1 MGQKLGRLTLRHFN
15 QGHAGFIT
23 GGLKTQNQGRL
34 WGSLVF
40 HIIHHQ
46 AASLGQSCAKIQTM
60 QPSNYAIYSDLEV
73 ESIERATV
81 DAVCP
86 PDRMEL
92 AGWLLPF
99 DNASVGRAK
108 SAVPLKHA
116 NTERKTLEAIYAQY
130 INRHLQ
136 PNFRVADVAALSD
149 VQRNLIEMGLKPHGP
164 VLVQIGQSHQI
175 RSVSTSSPATISN
188 QPTAEW
194 ASVYTA
200 EGFDSEDGT
209 QRVRLLSRSP
219 GVVYGCISEGGV
231 ALASGA
237 ASVGHG
243 WMGIHGMRT
252 RPQAQGQG
260 LAARILAG
268 FAELAIQRNIP
279 RVFLQVEEDNAK
291 AIGLYKKA
299 GFATAWRYRYW
310 RNDENPYRMLPG
322 ISS

>member
-1 MGQKLGRLTLRHFN
+1 
-15 QGHAGFIT
+15 
-23 GGLKTQNQGRL
+23 
-34 WGSLVF
+34 
-40 HIIHHQ
+40 
-46 AASLGQSCAKIQTM
+46 M

-136 PNFRVADVAALSD
+136 PNFRVADVAALND
-149 VQRNLIEMGLKPHGP
+149 VQRDLIEMGLKPHGP
-164 VLVQIGQSHQI
+164 VLVQIGQSYQI

-188 QPTAEW
+188 QPTAGW

-252 RPQAQGQG
+252 LPQAQGQG

-268 FAELAIQRNIP
+268 FAELAIQRNIA
-279 RVFLQVEEDNAK
+279 RVYLQVEEDNAK

-310 RNDENPYRMLPG
+310 RNDENPYLMLPG

>member
-1 MGQKLGRLTLRHFN
+1 
-15 QGHAGFIT
+15 
-23 GGLKTQNQGRL
+23 
-34 WGSLVF
+34 
-40 HIIHHQ
+40 
-46 AASLGQSCAKIQTM
+46 M
-60 QPSNYAIYSDLEV
+60 QPSFHAIYSNLDV
-73 ESIERATV
+73 ESIERDTV
-81 DAVCP
+81 DIVCP
-86 PDRMEL
+86 TDRMEL
-92 AGWLLPF
+92 SGWLLPF
-99 DNASVGRAK
+99 GIAPIGRAK
-108 SAVPLKHA
+108 SAVPLHHA
-116 NTERKTLEAIYAQY
+116 NTERKTLEAIYTHY
-130 INRHLQ
+130 LDRHLQ
-136 PNFRVADVAALSD
+136 PNFRVADVAGLSG
-149 VQRNLIEMGLKPHGP
+149 VQHNLSEMGLKPHGP
-164 VLVQIGQSHQI
+164 VLVQIGPSHQM
-175 RSVSTSSPATISN
+175 RAVSASSPATISS

-200 EGFDSEDGT
+200 EGFDSEDGA

-279 RVFLQVEEDNAK
+279 RVYLQVEEDNTK

-310 RNDENPYRMLPG
+310 RNDENPFHALPG

>member
-1 MGQKLGRLTLRHFN
+1 
-15 QGHAGFIT
+15 
-23 GGLKTQNQGRL
+23 
-34 WGSLVF
+34 
-40 HIIHHQ
+40 
-46 AASLGQSCAKIQTM
+46 M

-188 QPTAEW
+188 QPTAQW

-200 EGFDSEDGT
+200 EGFDSEDGA

-252 RPQAQGQG
+252 LPQAQGQG

-268 FAELAIQRNIP
+268 FAELAIQRNIA
-279 RVFLQVEEDNAK
+279 RVYLQVEEDNAK

-310 RNDENPYRMLPG
+310 RNDENPYLMLPG

>member
-1 MGQKLGRLTLRHFN
+1 
-15 QGHAGFIT
+15 
-23 GGLKTQNQGRL
+23 
-34 WGSLVF
+34 LVF

-136 PNFRVADVAALSD
+136 PNFRVADVAALND
-149 VQRNLIEMGLKPHGP
+149 VQRNLIDMGLKPHGP

-200 EGFDSEDGT
+200 EGFDSEDGA

-279 RVFLQVEEDNAK
+279 RVYLQVEEDNAK

-310 RNDENPYRMLPG
+310 RNDENPYLMLPG

>member
-1 MGQKLGRLTLRHFN
+1 
-15 QGHAGFIT
+15 
-23 GGLKTQNQGRL
+23 
-34 WGSLVF
+34 
-40 HIIHHQ
+40 
-46 AASLGQSCAKIQTM
+46 M

-73 ESIERATV
+73 ESIERDTV
-81 DAVCP
+81 DIVCP
-86 PDRMEL
+86 TDRIEL

-99 DNASVGRAK
+99 GSAPVGRAK

-136 PNFRVADVAALSD
+136 PNFRVADVAALND
-149 VQRNLIEMGLKPHGP
+149 VQRNLIDMGLKPHGP

-268 FAELAIQRNIP
+268 FAELAIQRNIA
-279 RVFLQVEEDNAK
+279 RVYLQVEEDNAK

-310 RNDENPYRMLPG
+310 RNDENPYRVLPG